1 MAEKIVN
8 ARLQNPYDTAEN
20 WNTNNPV
27 LKAGELGIESDTGL
41 HKVGDGTSTWKQ
53 LDYAGTDKAAV
64 GALIEA
70 AEDNM
75 YVLTPSGEE
84 EDTAVLATVGSP
96 KKGDIA
102 VIKRVIADDKYSYTA
117 YVYDGTKWEAADGNY
132 NATNVYFDQ
141 DLVITANI
149 GVQTVGSTGSKTLDT
164 TGKNVKQVLDMI
176 MAAEKNPSITP
187 PSVSVACSQMG
198 NYEVGTQVTPQF
210 SVSLN
215 PGSYQYGPATGVT
228 ATGYTVTDTD
238 DNDSD
243 QASGSFP
250 QLTVED
256 GENYSISA
264 TVTHTEG
271 AVPKTN
277 LNNDYAAGKIA
288 AGSKSGSKGTI
299 TGHRKSFYGTTTDKG
314 TATTSAIIRGLAGKS
329 SGALKNGSTITVP
342 IPVGALRVLIA
353 YPATLRDVTSIKDV
367 NGMNAEIK
375 TGFALSSV
383 QVEGANGYNAIEYKV
398 YTMDF
403 ANANDTAN
411 TFSVTI

>member
-8 ARLQNPYDTAEN
+8 ARVQNAYDTAEN

-53 LDYAGTDKAAV
+53 LHYAGTDTAAV

-75 YVLTPSGEE
+75 YALTPSGEE

-102 VIKRVIADDKYSYTA
+102 VIKRVIADDKHSYTA

-141 DLVITANI
+141 DLIITANI

-176 MAAEKNPSITP
+176 MASEKNPSITQ
-187 PSVSVACSQMG
+187 PSVSVTCSQMG

-215 PGSYQYGPATGVT
+215 AGNYQYGPATGVT
-228 ATGYTVTDTD
+228 ATTYAVTDTD
-238 DNDSD
+238 DHESD

-250 QLTVED
+250 QITVSD
-256 GENYSISA
+256 DENYSISA

-277 LNNDYAAGKIA
+277 LGNDYAAGKIA
-288 AGSKSGSKGTI
+288 AGSKSATKGTI

-314 TATTSAIIRGLAGKS
+314 AATTSAIIRGLAGKS
-329 SGALKNGSTITVP
+329 SGALRNGSTFTVP

-353 YPATLRDVTSIKDV
+353 YPATLRDITSIKDV

-375 TGFALSSV
+375 SGFALSRV
-383 QVEGANGYNAIEYKV
+383 QVEGANAYSAIEYKV

-403 ANANDTAN
+403 ATANDTAN
-411 TFSVTI
+411 TYSVTI

>member
-20 WNTNNPV
+20 WRTNNPV

-41 HKVGDGTSTWKQ
+41 HKVGDGTSTWTQ

-75 YVLTPSGEE
+75 YALTPSGEE

-102 VIKRVIADDKYSYTA
+102 VIKRVIAADKHSYTA

-132 NATNVYFDQ
+132 NANNVYFDQ
-141 DLVITANI
+141 DLIITANI

-176 MAAEKNPSITP
+176 MASEKNPTITQ
-187 PSVSVACSQMG
+187 PSVSVTCSQMG

-210 SVSLN
+210 SVALN
-215 PGSYQYGPATGVT
+215 AGNYQYGPATGVT
-228 ATGYTVTDTD
+228 ATTYAVTDTD
-238 DNDSD
+238 DHESD

-264 TVTHTEG
+264 TVAHTEG

-277 LNNDYAAGKIA
+277 LGNDYAAGKIA
-288 AGSKSGSKGTI
+288 AGSKSATKGTI

-314 TATTSAIIRGLAGKS
+314 AATTSDIIRGLSGKS
-329 SGALKNGSTITVP
+329 SGALTNGSTFTVP
-342 IPVGALRVLIA
+342 IPVGAMRVLIA
-353 YPATLRDVTSIKDV
+353 YPATLREVTSIKDV

-375 TGFALSSV
+375 TGFALSSL
-383 QVEGANGYNAIEYKV
+383 QVEGANGYNAIAYRV

-411 TFSVTI
+411 TYSVTI

>member
-8 ARLQNPYDTAEN
+8 ARVQNAYDTAEN

-41 HKVGDGTSTWKQ
+41 HKVGDGTSTWTQ

-75 YVLTPSGEE
+75 YALTPSGDE

-102 VIKRVIADDKYSYTA
+102 VIKRVIADDKHSYTA

-141 DLVITANI
+141 DLIITANI

-164 TGKNVKQVLDMI
+164 TGKNVKQVFDMI
-176 MAAEKNPSITP
+176 MAAEKNPAITQ
-187 PSVSVACSQMG
+187 PSVSVTCSQMG

-228 ATGYTVTDTD
+228 ATAYAVTDTD
-238 DNDSD
+238 DNESD

-288 AGSKSGSKGTI
+288 AGSKSATKGTI

-314 TATTSAIIRGLAGKS
+314 AATTSAIIRGLAGKS
-329 SGALKNGSTITVP
+329 SGALKDGSTFTVP

-375 TGFALSSV
+375 TGFALSRV
-383 QVEGANGYNAIEYKV
+383 QVEGANAYSAIEYKV

-403 ANANDTAN
+403 AAANDTAN
-411 TFSVTI
+411 TYSVTI

>member
-20 WNTNNPV
+20 WNINNPV

-53 LDYAGTDKAAV
+53 LHYAGTDTAAV

-75 YVLTPSGEE
+75 YALTPSGDE

-102 VIKRVIADDKYSYTA
+102 VIKRVIADDKHSYTA

-132 NATNVYFDQ
+132 NANNVYFDQ
-141 DLVITANI
+141 DLIITANI

-176 MAAEKNPSITP
+176 MASEKNPAITQ
-187 PSVSVACSQMG
+187 PSVSVTCSQMG

-215 PGSYQYGPATGVT
+215 PGNYQYGPATGVT

-238 DNDSD
+238 DNESD

-250 QLTVED
+250 KITVAD
-256 GENYSISA
+256 DENYSISA
-264 TVTHTEG
+264 TVTHSEG

-288 AGSKSGSKGTI
+288 AGSKSATKGTI

-314 TATTSAIIRGLAGKS
+314 AATTSAIIRGLSGKS
-329 SGALKNGSTITVP
+329 SGALKNGSTFTVP

-375 TGFALSSV
+375 SGFSLSRL
-383 QVEGANGYNAIEYKV
+383 QVEGANAYSAIEYKI

-403 ANANDTAN
+403 ASANDTAN
-411 TFSVTI
+411 TYSVTI

>member
-20 WNTNNPV
+20 WKTNNPV

-41 HKVGDGTSTWKQ
+41 HKVGDGTSTWTQ

-75 YVLTPSGEE
+75 YVLTPSGDE

-102 VIKRVIADDKYSYTA
+102 VIKRVIAADKHSYTA

-132 NATNVYFDQ
+132 NANNVYFDQ
-141 DLVITANI
+141 DLIITANI

-164 TGKNVKQVLDMI
+164 TGKNVKQVFDMI
-176 MAAEKNPSITP
+176 MAAEKNPSITQ
-187 PSVSVACSQMG
+187 PSVSVTCSQMG

-210 SVSLN
+210 SVALN
-215 PGSYQYGPATGVT
+215 AGNYQYGPATGVA
-228 ATGYTVTDTD
+228 ATTYAVTDTD
-238 DNDSD
+238 DHESD

-277 LNNDYAAGKIA
+277 LGNDYAAGKIA
-288 AGSKSGSKGTI
+288 AGSKSATKGTI

-314 TATTSAIIRGLAGKS
+314 AATTSDIIRGLAGKS
-329 SGALKNGSTITVP
+329 SGALRNGSTFTVP

-353 YPATLRDVTSIKDV
+353 YPATLRDITSIKDV

-375 TGFALSSV
+375 SGFALSRV
-383 QVEGANGYNAIEYKV
+383 QVEGANAYSAIEYKV

-403 ANANDTAN
+403 AAANDTAN
-411 TFSVTI
+411 TYSVTI

>member
-8 ARLQNPYDTAEN
+8 ARVQNAYDTAEN

-53 LDYAGTDKAAV
+53 LQYAGTDKAAV

-75 YVLTPSGEE
+75 YALTPSGDE
-84 EDTAVLATVGSP
+84 EDTAVLATVSSP

-132 NATNVYFDQ
+132 NANNVYFDQ

-176 MAAEKNPSITP
+176 MASEKNPAITQ
-187 PSVSVACSQMG
+187 PSVSITCSQMG

-228 ATGYTVTDTD
+228 ATAYAVTDTD
-238 DNDSD
+238 DNSSD

-250 QLTVED
+250 KITVSD
-256 GENYSISA
+256 DENYSISA

-288 AGSKSGSKGTI
+288 AGSKSATKGTI

-314 TATTSAIIRGLAGKS
+314 APTTSAIIRGLAGKS
-329 SGALKNGSTITVP
+329 SGALKNGSTFTVP

-353 YPATLRDVTSIKDV
+353 YPATLREVTSIKDV

-375 TGFALSSV
+375 SSFALSSV
-383 QVEGANGYNAIEYKV
+383 QVEGANAYSAIAYKV
-398 YTMDF
+398 YTLDF
-403 ANANDTAN
+403 ATANDTAN
-411 TFSVTI
+411 TYSVTI

>member
-8 ARLQNPYDTAEN
+8 ARLQNAYDTAAN
-20 WNTNNPV
+20 WKSNNPV

-41 HKVGDGTSTWKQ
+41 HKVGDGTSTWTQ

-75 YVLTPSGEE
+75 YALTPSGDE

-102 VIKRVIADDKYSYTA
+102 VIKRVIAADKHSYTA

-132 NATNVYFDQ
+132 NANNVYFDQ
-141 DLVITANI
+141 DLIITANI

-164 TGKNVKQVLDMI
+164 TGKNVKQVFDMI
-176 MAAEKNPSITP
+176 MAAEKNPAITQ
-187 PSVSVACSQMG
+187 PSVSVTCSQMG

-215 PGSYQYGPATGVT
+215 AGSYQYGPATGVT
-228 ATGYTVTDTD
+228 ATTYAVTDTD
-238 DNDSD
+238 DHESD

-277 LNNDYAAGKIA
+277 LGNDYAAGKIA
-288 AGSKSGSKGTI
+288 AGSKSATKGTI

-314 TATTSAIIRGLAGKS
+314 AATTSDIIRGLSGKS
-329 SGALKNGSTITVP
+329 SGALKDGSTFTVP

-375 TGFALSSV
+375 SGFALSRV
-383 QVEGANGYNAIEYKV
+383 QVEGANNYSAIEYKI

-403 ANANDTAN
+403 ASANDTAN
-411 TFSVTI
+411 TYSVTI

>member
-20 WNTNNPV
+20 WRTNNPV

-41 HKVGDGTSTWKQ
+41 HKVGDGTSTWTQ

-70 AEDNM
+70 AEDNI
-75 YVLTPSGEE
+75 YALTPSGEE

-102 VIKRVIADDKYSYTA
+102 VIKRVIADDKHSYTA

-164 TGKNVKQVLDMI
+164 TGKNVKQVFDMI
-176 MAAEKNPSITP
+176 MAAEKNPTITQ
-187 PSVSVACSQMG
+187 PSVSVTCSQMG

-215 PGSYQYGPATGVT
+215 AGNYQYGPATGIT
-228 ATGYTVTDTD
+228 ATTYAVTDTD
-238 DNDSD
+238 DHESD

-277 LNNDYAAGKIA
+277 LGNDYAAGKIA
-288 AGSKSGSKGTI
+288 AGSKSATKGTI

-314 TATTSAIIRGLAGKS
+314 AATTSAIIRGLAGKS

-375 TGFALSSV
+375 SGFSLSRV
-383 QVEGANGYNAIEYKV
+383 QVEGANAYSAIEYKV

-403 ANANDTAN
+403 AAANDTAN
-411 TFSVTI
+411 TYSVTI

>member
-20 WNTNNPV
+20 WRTNNPV

-41 HKVGDGTSTWKQ
+41 HKVGDGTSTWTQ

-75 YVLTPSGEE
+75 YALTPSGEE

-102 VIKRVIADDKYSYTA
+102 VIKRVIADDKHSYTA

-132 NATNVYFDQ
+132 NANNVYFDQ
-141 DLVITANI
+141 DLIITANI

-176 MAAEKNPSITP
+176 MASEKNPTITQ
-187 PSVSVACSQMG
+187 PSVSVTCSQMG

-215 PGSYQYGPATGVT
+215 AGNYQYGPATGVA
-228 ATGYTVTDTD
+228 ATTYAVTDTD
-238 DNDSD
+238 DHESD

-250 QLTVED
+250 QITVSD
-256 GENYSISA
+256 DENYSISA
-264 TVTHTEG
+264 TVAHTEG

-277 LNNDYAAGKIA
+277 LGNDYAAGKIA

-314 TATTSAIIRGLAGKS
+314 AATTSDIIRGLSGKS
-329 SGALKNGSTITVP
+329 SAALSNGSKFNVS
-342 IPVGALRVLIA
+342 IPVGALRVIIA
-353 YPATLRDVTSIKDV
+353 YPATLREVTSIADV

-375 TGFALSSV
+375 SSFALSSV
-383 QVEGANGYNAIEYKV
+383 QVEGANAYEAIEYKV
-398 YTMDF
+398 YTLDF

-411 TFSVTI
+411 TYAVTI

>member
-20 WNTNNPV
+20 WRTNNPV

-75 YVLTPSGEE
+75 YALTPSGEE

-102 VIKRVIADDKYSYTA
+102 VIKRVIAADKHSYTA

-132 NATNVYFDQ
+132 NANNVYFDQ
-141 DLVITANI
+141 DLIITANI

-164 TGKNVKQVLDMI
+164 TGKNVKQVFDMI
-176 MAAEKNPSITP
+176 MASEKNPTITQ
-187 PSVSVACSQMG
+187 PSVSVTCSQMG

-215 PGSYQYGPATGVT
+215 AGNYQYGPATGVT
-228 ATGYTVTDTD
+228 ATAYAVTDTD

-250 QLTVED
+250 QITVAD
-256 GENYSISA
+256 DENYSISA

-277 LNNDYAAGKIA
+277 LGNDYAAGKIA
-288 AGSKSGSKGTI
+288 AGSKSATKGTI

-314 TATTSAIIRGLAGKS
+314 AATTSAIIRGLAGKS
-329 SGALKNGSTITVP
+329 SGALRNGSTFTVP

-353 YPATLRDVTSIKDV
+353 YPATLRDITSIKDV

-375 TGFALSSV
+375 SGFALSRV
-383 QVEGANGYNAIEYKV
+383 QVEGANAYSAIEYKV

-403 ANANDTAN
+403 AAANDTAN
-411 TFSVTI
+411 TYSVTI

>member
-8 ARLQNPYDTAEN
+8 ARLQNAYDTAEN

-41 HKVGDGTSTWKQ
+41 HKVGDGTSTWTQ

-75 YVLTPSGEE
+75 YALTPSGDE

-102 VIKRVIADDKYSYTA
+102 VIKRVIAGDKHSYTA

-132 NATNVYFDQ
+132 NANNVYFDQ
-141 DLVITANI
+141 DLIITANI

-176 MAAEKNPSITP
+176 MASEKNPSITQ
-187 PSVSVACSQMG
+187 PSVSVTCSQMG

-215 PGSYQYGPATGVT
+215 AGNYQYGPATGVT
-228 ATGYTVTDTD
+228 ATGYSVTDTD
-238 DNDSD
+238 DNSSD

-250 QLTVED
+250 QITVSD
-256 GENYSISA
+256 DENYSISA

-277 LNNDYAAGKIA
+277 LGNDYAAGKIA
-288 AGSKSGSKGTI
+288 AGSKSGTKGTI

-314 TATTSAIIRGLAGKS
+314 AATTSAIIRGLAGKS
-329 SGALKNGSTITVP
+329 SGALRNGSTFTVP

-375 TGFALSSV
+375 SGFSLSRL
-383 QVEGANGYNAIEYKV
+383 QVEGANNYSAIEYKV

-403 ANANDTAN
+403 AAANDTAN
-411 TFSVTI
+411 TYSVTI

>member
-8 ARLQNPYDTAEN
+8 ARLQNAYDTAAN
-20 WNTNNPV
+20 WKSNNPV

-41 HKVGDGTSTWKQ
+41 HKVGDGTSTWTQ
-53 LDYAGTDKAAV
+53 LDYAGTDTAAV

-75 YVLTPSGEE
+75 YALTPSGDE

-102 VIKRVIADDKYSYTA
+102 VIKRVIAADKHSYTA

-176 MAAEKNPSITP
+176 MASEKNPSITQ
-187 PSVSVACSQMG
+187 PSVSVTCSQMG

-215 PGSYQYGPATGVT
+215 AGNYQYGPATGVA
-228 ATGYTVTDTD
+228 ATTYAVTDTD
-238 DNDSD
+238 DHESD

-277 LNNDYAAGKIA
+277 LGNDYAAGKIA
-288 AGSKSGSKGTI
+288 AGSKSATKGTI

-314 TATTSAIIRGLAGKS
+314 AATTSDIIRGLSGKS
-329 SGALKNGSTITVP
+329 SGALKNGSTFTVS
-342 IPVGALRVLIA
+342 IPVGAMRVLIA
-353 YPATLRDVTSIKDV
+353 YPATLRDITSIKDV

-375 TGFALSSV
+375 SGFALSSL

-403 ANANDTAN
+403 AAANDTAN
-411 TFSVTI
+411 TYSVTI

>member
-75 YVLTPSGEE
+75 YALTPSGEE

-102 VIKRVIADDKYSYTA
+102 VIKRVIAADKHSYTA

-132 NATNVYFDQ
+132 NANNVYFDQ
-141 DLVITANI
+141 DLIINANI

-164 TGKNVKQVLDMI
+164 TGKNVKQVFDMI
-176 MAAEKNPSITP
+176 MAAEKNPTITQ
-187 PSVSVACSQMG
+187 PSVSVTCSQMG

-210 SVSLN
+210 SVALN
-215 PGSYQYGPATGVT
+215 AGNYQYGPATGVT
-228 ATGYTVTDTD
+228 ATTYAVTDTD
-238 DNDSD
+238 DHESD

-277 LNNDYAAGKIA
+277 LGNDYAAGKIA
-288 AGSKSGSKGTI
+288 AGSKSATKGTI

-314 TATTSAIIRGLAGKS
+314 AATTSAIIRGLAGKS
-329 SGALKNGSTITVP
+329 SGALKDGSTFTVP

-353 YPATLRDVTSIKDV
+353 YPATLRDITSIKDV

-375 TGFALSSV
+375 SGFALSRV
-383 QVEGANGYNAIEYKV
+383 QVEGANAYSAIEYKV

-403 ANANDTAN
+403 AAANDTAN
-411 TFSVTI
+411 TYSVTI

>member
-8 ARLQNPYDTAEN
+8 ARVQNAYDTAEN

-53 LDYAGTDKAAV
+53 LHYAGTDTAAV

-75 YVLTPSGEE
+75 YALTPSGDE

-102 VIKRVIADDKYSYTA
+102 VIKRVIAADKHSYTA

-132 NATNVYFDQ
+132 NANNVYFDQ
-141 DLVITANI
+141 DLIITANI

-164 TGKNVKQVLDMI
+164 TGKNVKQVFDMI
-176 MAAEKNPSITP
+176 MAAEKNPAITQ
-187 PSVSVACSQMG
+187 PSVSITCSQMG

-210 SVSLN
+210 SVALN
-215 PGSYQYGPATGVT
+215 AGNYQYGPATGVA
-228 ATGYTVTDTD
+228 ATTYAVTDTD
-238 DNDSD
+238 DHESD

-264 TVTHTEG
+264 TVTHTER

-277 LNNDYAAGKIA
+277 LGNDYAAGKIA
-288 AGSKSGSKGTI
+288 AGSKSATKGTI

-314 TATTSAIIRGLAGKS
+314 AATTSDIIRGLAGKS

-342 IPVGALRVLIA
+342 IPVDALRVLIA
-353 YPATLRDVTSIKDV
+353 YPATLRDITSIKDV

-375 TGFALSSV
+375 SGFALSRV
-383 QVEGANGYNAIEYKV
+383 QVEGANAYSAIEYKV

-403 ANANDTAN
+403 AAANDTAN
-411 TFSVTI
+411 TYSVTI

>member
-8 ARLQNPYDTAEN
+8 ARVQNAYDSAEN
-20 WNTNNPV
+20 WRTNNPV

-41 HKVGDGTSTWKQ
+41 HKVGDGTSTWTQ
-53 LDYAGTDKAAV
+53 LDYAGTDTAAV

-75 YVLTPSGEE
+75 YALTPSGDE

-228 ATGYTVTDTD
+228 ATAYAVTDTD
-238 DNDSD
+238 DNSSD

-288 AGSKSGSKGTI
+288 AGSKSGTKGTI

-314 TATTSAIIRGLAGKS
+314 AATTSAIIRGLAGKS
-329 SGALKNGSTITVP
+329 SGALKNGSTFTVP

-353 YPATLRDVTSIKDV
+353 YPATLRDITSIKDV

-375 TGFALSSV
+375 SGFSLSRV
-383 QVEGANGYNAIEYKV
+383 QVEGANAYSAIEYKV

-403 ANANDTAN
+403 AAANDTAN
-411 TFSVTI
+411 TYSVTI

>member
-20 WNTNNPV
+20 WKTNNPV

-41 HKVGDGTSTWKQ
+41 HKVGDGTSTWTQ

-75 YVLTPSGEE
+75 YALTPSGDE
-84 EDTAVLATVGSP
+84 EDTAVLTTVGSP

-102 VIKRVIADDKYSYTA
+102 VIKRVIAADKHSYTA

-132 NATNVYFDQ
+132 NANNVYFDQ
-141 DLVITANI
+141 DLIITANI

-176 MAAEKNPSITP
+176 MASEKNPSITQ
-187 PSVSVACSQMG
+187 PSVSVTCSQMG

-215 PGSYQYGPATGVT
+215 AGNYQYGPATGVT
-228 ATGYTVTDTD
+228 ATTYAVTDTD
-238 DNDSD
+238 DHESD

-264 TVTHTEG
+264 TVAHTEG

-277 LNNDYAAGKIA
+277 LGNDYAAGKIA
-288 AGSKSGSKGTI
+288 AGSKSATKGTI

-314 TATTSAIIRGLAGKS
+314 AATTSAIIRGLAGKS
-329 SGALKNGSTITVP
+329 SGALKNGSTFTVP

-375 TGFALSSV
+375 TGFALSRV
-383 QVEGANGYNAIEYKV
+383 QVEGANAYSAIEYKV

-403 ANANDTAN
+403 AAANDTAN
-411 TFSVTI
+411 TYSVTI

>member
-20 WNTNNPV
+20 WRTNNPV

-41 HKVGDGTSTWKQ
+41 HKVGDGTSTWTQ

-75 YVLTPSGEE
+75 YALTPSGDE

-102 VIKRVIADDKYSYTA
+102 VIKRVIADDKHSYTA

-132 NATNVYFDQ
+132 NANNVYFDQ
-141 DLVITANI
+141 DLIITANI

-164 TGKNVKQVLDMI
+164 TGKNVKQVFDMI
-176 MAAEKNPSITP
+176 MASEKNPTITQ
-187 PSVSVACSQMG
+187 PSVSITCSQMG

-210 SVSLN
+210 SVALN
-215 PGSYQYGPATGVT
+215 AGNYQYGPATGVA
-228 ATGYTVTDTD
+228 ATTYAVTDTD
-238 DNDSD
+238 DHESD

-277 LNNDYAAGKIA
+277 LGNDYAAGKIA
-288 AGSKSGSKGTI
+288 AGSKSATKGTI

-314 TATTSAIIRGLAGKS
+314 AATTSDIIRGLSGKS
-329 SGALKNGSTITVP
+329 SGALKNGSTFTVP
-342 IPVGALRVLIA
+342 IPVGAMRVLIA

-375 TGFALSSV
+375 TGFALSRV
-383 QVEGANGYNAIEYKV
+383 QVEGANAYSAIEYKV

-403 ANANDTAN
+403 AAANDTAN
-411 TFSVTI
+411 TYSVTI

>member
-8 ARLQNPYDTAEN
+8 ARVQNAYDTAEN

-53 LDYAGTDKAAV
+53 LHYAGTDTAAV

-75 YVLTPSGEE
+75 YALTPSGDE

-102 VIKRVIADDKYSYTA
+102 VIKRVIAADKHSYTA

-132 NATNVYFDQ
+132 NANNVYFDQ
-141 DLVITANI
+141 DLIITANI

-164 TGKNVKQVLDMI
+164 TGKNVKQVFDMI
-176 MAAEKNPSITP
+176 MAAEKNPAITQ
-187 PSVSVACSQMG
+187 PSVSITCSQMG

-210 SVSLN
+210 SVALN
-215 PGSYQYGPATGVT
+215 AGNYQYGPATGVA
-228 ATGYTVTDTD
+228 ATTYAVTDTD
-238 DNDSD
+238 DHESD

-277 LNNDYAAGKIA
+277 LGNDYAAGKIA
-288 AGSKSGSKGTI
+288 AGSKSATKGTI

-314 TATTSAIIRGLAGKS
+314 AATTSDIIRGLAGKS

-353 YPATLRDVTSIKDV
+353 YPATLRDITSIKDV

-375 TGFALSSV
+375 SGFALSRV
-383 QVEGANGYNAIEYKV
+383 QVEGANAYSAIEYKV

-403 ANANDTAN
+403 AAANDTAN
-411 TFSVTI
+411 TYSVTI

>member
-8 ARLQNPYDTAEN
+8 ARLQNAYDSAEN
-20 WNTNNPV
+20 WSTNNPV

-41 HKVGDGTSTWKQ
+41 HKVGNGTSAWND
-53 LDYAGTDKAAV
+53 LDYAGTDTAAV
-64 GALIEA
+64 NALIEA

-75 YVLTPSGEE
+75 YALTPSGDED
-84 EDTAVLATVGSP
+84 DTAVLATVGSP

-102 VIKRVIADDKYSYTA
+102 VIKRLIAADKNSYTA
-117 YVYDGTKWEAADGNY
+117 YIYDGTKWEAADGNY
-132 NATNVYFDQ
+132 NANNVYFDQ

-149 GVQTVGSTGSKTLDT
+149 GVQTVGSTGSKTLAT
-164 TGKNVKQVLDMI
+164 SGKNVKQVLDLI
-176 MAAEKNPSITP
+176 MASEKNPSITQ
-187 PSVSVACSQMG
+187 PSVSVTCSQMG

-210 SVSLN
+210 SVALN
-215 PGSYQYGPATGVT
+215 PGKYQYGPATGVT
-228 ATGYTVTDTD
+228 ATGYTVTDSD
-238 DNDSD
+238 DNTSD

-288 AGSKSGSKGTI
+288 AGSKSGTKGTI

-314 TATTSAIIRGLAGKS
+314 AATTSDIIRGLSGKS
-329 SGALKNGSTITVP
+329 SGALKNGSTFTVS

-375 TGFALSSV
+375 SGFSLSRV
-383 QVEGANGYNAIEYKV
+383 QVEGANAYSAIEYKV
-398 YTMDF
+398 YTLDF
-403 ANANDTAN
+403 ATANDTAN
-411 TFSVTI
+411 TYSVTI

>member
-20 WNTNNPV
+20 WKTNNPV

-75 YVLTPSGEE
+75 YALTPSGEE

-102 VIKRVIADDKYSYTA
+102 VIKRVIAADKHSYTA

-132 NATNVYFDQ
+132 NANNVYFDQ

-164 TGKNVKQVLDMI
+164 TGKNVKQVFDMI
-176 MAAEKNPSITP
+176 MAAEKNPAITQ
-187 PSVSVACSQMG
+187 PSVSITCSQMG

-215 PGSYQYGPATGVT
+215 PGSYQYGPATGVA
-228 ATGYTVTDTD
+228 ATTYAVTDTD
-238 DNDSD
+238 DHESD

-264 TVTHTEG
+264 AVTHTEG

-277 LNNDYAAGKIA
+277 LGNDYAAGKIA
-288 AGSKSGSKGTI
+288 AGSKSATKGTI

-314 TATTSAIIRGLAGKS
+314 AATTSAIIRGLAGKS

-375 TGFALSSV
+375 TGFSLSRV
-383 QVEGANGYNAIEYKV
+383 QVEGANAYSAIEYKV

-403 ANANDTAN
+403 AAANDTAN
-411 TFSVTI
+411 TYSVTI

>member
-8 ARLQNPYDTAEN
+8 ARLQNAYDSAEN
-20 WNTNNPV
+20 WSTNNPV

-41 HKVGDGTSTWKQ
+41 HKVGNGTSAWND
-53 LDYAGTDKAAV
+53 LDYAGTDTAAV
-64 GALIEA
+64 NALIEA

-75 YVLTPSGEE
+75 YALTPSGDED
-84 EDTAVLATVGSP
+84 DTAVLATVGSP

-102 VIKRVIADDKYSYTA
+102 VIKRLIAADKNSYTA
-117 YVYDGTKWEAADGNY
+117 YIYDGTKWEAADGNY
-132 NATNVYFDQ
+132 NANNVYFDQ

-149 GVQTVGSTGSKTLDT
+149 GVQTVGSTGSKTLAT
-164 TGKNVKQVLDMI
+164 AGKNVKQVFDLI
-176 MAAEKNPSITP
+176 MASEKNPSITQ
-187 PSVSVACSQMG
+187 PSVSVTCSQMG

-210 SVSLN
+210 SVALN
-215 PGSYQYGPATGVT
+215 PGKYQYGPATGVT
-228 ATGYTVTDTD
+228 ATGYTVTDSD
-238 DNDSD
+238 DNTSD

-288 AGSKSGSKGTI
+288 AGSKSGTKGTI

-314 TATTSAIIRGLAGKS
+314 AATTSDIIRGLSGKS
-329 SGALKNGSTITVP
+329 SGALKNGSTFTVS

-375 TGFALSSV
+375 SGFSLSRV
-383 QVEGANGYNAIEYKV
+383 QVEGANAYSAIEYKV
-398 YTMDF
+398 YTLDF
-403 ANANDTAN
+403 ATANDTAN
-411 TFSVTI
+411 TYSVTI

>member
-8 ARLQNPYDTAEN
+8 ARLQNAYDSAEN
-20 WNTNNPV
+20 WSTNNPV

-41 HKVGDGTSTWKQ
+41 HKVGNGTSAWND
-53 LDYAGTDKAAV
+53 LDYAGTDTSAV
-64 GALIEA
+64 NALIEA

-75 YVLTPSGEE
+75 YALTPSGDED
-84 EDTAVLATVGSP
+84 DTAVLATVGSP

-102 VIKRVIADDKYSYTA
+102 VIKRLIAADKNSYTA
-117 YVYDGTKWEAADGNY
+117 YIYDGTKWEAADGNY
-132 NATNVYFDQ
+132 NANNVYFDK

-149 GVQTVGSTGSKTLDT
+149 GVQTVGSTGSKTLAT
-164 TGKNVKQVLDMI
+164 TGKNVKQVFDLI
-176 MAAEKNPSITP
+176 MAAEKNPSITQ
-187 PSVSVACSQMG
+187 PSVSVTCSQMG

-215 PGSYQYGPATGVT
+215 PGNYQYGPATGVT
-228 ATGYTVTDTD
+228 ATGYTVTDSD
-238 DNDSD
+238 DNTSD

-250 QLTVED
+250 QITVED

-299 TGHRKSFYGTTTDKG
+299 TGHRKTFYGTTTDKSA
-314 TATTSAIIRGLAGKS
+314 ATTSAIIRGLSGKS
-329 SGALKNGSTITVP
+329 ETALKNGSTFTVS

-375 TGFALSSV
+375 PSFALSTV
-383 QVEGANGYNAIEYKV
+383 QVEGANGYTATNYKV
-398 YTMDF
+398 YTLDF

-411 TFSVTI
+411 TYSVTI

>member
-20 WNTNNPV
+20 WKTNNPV

-41 HKVGDGTSTWKQ
+41 HKVGDGTSTWTQ

-75 YVLTPSGEE
+75 YALTPSGEE

-102 VIKRVIADDKYSYTA
+102 VIKRVIAGDKHSYTA

-132 NATNVYFDQ
+132 NANNVYFDQ
-141 DLVITANI
+141 DLIITANI

-164 TGKNVKQVLDMI
+164 TGKNVKQVFDMI
-176 MAAEKNPSITP
+176 MASEKNPTITQ
-187 PSVSVACSQMG
+187 PSVSITCSQMG

-210 SVSLN
+210 SVALN
-215 PGSYQYGPATGVT
+215 AGNYQYGPATGVA
-228 ATGYTVTDTD
+228 ATTYAVTDTD
-238 DNDSD
+238 DHESD

-277 LNNDYAAGKIA
+277 LGNDYAAGKIA
-288 AGSKSGSKGTI
+288 AGSKSATKGTI

-314 TATTSAIIRGLAGKS
+314 AATTSDIIRGLAGKS

-353 YPATLRDVTSIKDV
+353 YPATLRDITSIKDV

-375 TGFALSSV
+375 SGFALSRV
-383 QVEGANGYNAIEYKV
+383 QVEGANAYSAIEYKV

-403 ANANDTAN
+403 AAANDTAN
-411 TFSVTI
+411 TYSVTI

>member
-20 WNTNNPV
+20 WRTNNPV

-41 HKVGDGTSTWKQ
+41 HKVGDGTSTWTQ
-53 LDYAGTDKAAV
+53 LDYAGTDTAAV

-75 YVLTPSGEE
+75 YALTPSGEE

-102 VIKRVIADDKYSYTA
+102 VIKRVIAADKHSYTA

-132 NATNVYFDQ
+132 NANNVYFDQ
-141 DLVITANI
+141 DLIITANI

-164 TGKNVKQVLDMI
+164 TGKNVKQVFDMI
-176 MAAEKNPSITP
+176 MASEKNPTITQ
-187 PSVSVACSQMG
+187 PSVSITCSQMG

-210 SVSLN
+210 SVALN
-215 PGSYQYGPATGVT
+215 AGNYQYGPATGVA
-228 ATGYTVTDTD
+228 ATTYAVTDTD
-238 DNDSD
+238 DHESD

-277 LNNDYAAGKIA
+277 LGNDYAAGKIA
-288 AGSKSGSKGTI
+288 AGSKSGTKGTI

-314 TATTSAIIRGLAGKS
+314 AATTSAIIRGLAGKS
-329 SGALKNGSTITVP
+329 SGALRNGSTFTVP

-353 YPATLRDVTSIKDV
+353 YPATLRDITSIKDV

-375 TGFALSSV
+375 SGFALSRV
-383 QVEGANGYNAIEYKV
+383 QVEGANAYSAIEYKV

-403 ANANDTAN
+403 AAANDTAN
-411 TFSVTI
+411 TYSVTI

>member
-8 ARLQNPYDTAEN
+8 ARLQNAYDTAEN

-53 LDYAGTDKAAV
+53 LHYAGTDTAAV

-75 YVLTPSGEE
+75 YALTPSGDE

-102 VIKRVIADDKYSYTA
+102 VIKRVIADDKHSYTA

-132 NATNVYFDQ
+132 NANNVYFDQ
-141 DLVITANI
+141 DLIITANI

-176 MAAEKNPSITP
+176 MASEKNPTITQ
-187 PSVSVACSQMG
+187 PSVSVTCSQMG

-215 PGSYQYGPATGVT
+215 AGNYQYGPATGVT
-228 ATGYTVTDTD
+228 ATAYAVTDTD
-238 DNDSD
+238 DNSAD

-250 QLTVED
+250 QITVSD
-256 GENYSISA
+256 DENYSISA

-277 LNNDYAAGKIA
+277 LGNDYAAGKIA
-288 AGSKSGSKGTI
+288 AGSKSATKGTI

-314 TATTSAIIRGLAGKS
+314 AATTSAIIRGLAGKS

-375 TGFALSSV
+375 SGFALSRV
-383 QVEGANGYNAIEYKV
+383 QVEGANAYSAIEYKV

-403 ANANDTAN
+403 ATANDTAN
-411 TFSVTI
+411 TYSVTI

>member
-8 ARLQNPYDTAEN
+8 ARLQNAYDTAAN
-20 WNTNNPV
+20 WKSNNPV

-41 HKVGDGTSTWKQ
+41 HKVGDGTSTWTQ
-53 LDYAGTDKAAV
+53 LDYAGTDTAAV

-75 YVLTPSGEE
+75 YALTPSGDE

-102 VIKRVIADDKYSYTA
+102 VIKRVIAADKYSYTA

-132 NATNVYFDQ
+132 NANNVYFDQ

-176 MAAEKNPSITP
+176 MASEKNPSITQ
-187 PSVSVACSQMG
+187 PSVSVTCSQMG

-215 PGSYQYGPATGVT
+215 PGNYQYGPATGVT
-228 ATGYTVTDTD
+228 ATGYAVTDTD
-238 DNDSD
+238 DNESD

-264 TVTHTEG
+264 IVTHTEG

-288 AGSKSGSKGTI
+288 AGSKSGTKGTI

-314 TATTSAIIRGLAGKS
+314 AATTSAIVRGLAGKS
-329 SGALKNGSTITVP
+329 SGALKNGSTFTVP

-353 YPATLRDVTSIKDV
+353 YPATLRDITSIKDV

-375 TGFALSSV
+375 SGFSLSRV
-383 QVEGANGYNAIEYKV
+383 QVEGANAYSAIEYKV

-403 ANANDTAN
+403 AAANDTAN
-411 TFSVTI
+411 TYSVTI

>member
-20 WNTNNPV
+20 WRTNNPV

-41 HKVGDGTSTWKQ
+41 HKVGDGTSTWTQ

-75 YVLTPSGEE
+75 YALTPSGDE

-102 VIKRVIADDKYSYTA
+102 VIKRVIADDKHSYTA

-141 DLVITANI
+141 DLIITANI

-176 MAAEKNPSITP
+176 MAAEKNPSITQ
-187 PSVSVACSQMG
+187 PSVTVACSQMG
-198 NYEVGTQVTPQF
+198 NYEVGTTVTPQY
-210 SVSLN
+210 SVTLN
-215 PGSYQYGPATGVT
+215 AGNYQYGPATGVT
-228 ATGYTVTDTD
+228 ATSYAVTDTKSGSK
-238 DNDSD
+238 NT
-243 QASGSFP
+243 ASGSFDAF
-250 QLTVED
+250 VVAD

-264 TVTHTEG
+264 TVEHG
-271 AVPKTN
+271 AGAIPKTN
-277 LNNDYAAGKIA
+277 LGNDYAAGQIK
-288 AGSKSGSKGTI
+288 AGSKSGTKGTI

-314 TATTSAIIRGLAGKS
+314 AATTSAIIRGLSGKS
-329 SGALKNGSTITVP
+329 SAALSNGSKFNVS
-342 IPVGALRVLIA
+342 IPVGALRVIIA
-353 YPATLRDVTSIKDV
+353 YPATLREVTSIADV

-375 TGFALSSV
+375 SSFALSSV
-383 QVEGANGYNAIEYKV
+383 QVEGANAYEAIEYKV
-398 YTMDF
+398 YTLDF

-411 TFSVTI
+411 TYAVTI

>member
-8 ARLQNPYDTAEN
+8 ARLQNAYDTAAN

-53 LDYAGTDKAAV
+53 LHYAGTDTAAV

-75 YVLTPSGEE
+75 YALTPSGDE
-84 EDTAVLATVGSP
+84 EDTAVLATVSSP

-102 VIKRVIADDKYSYTA
+102 VIKRVIAEDKHSYTA

-132 NATNVYFDQ
+132 NANNVYFDQ

-176 MAAEKNPSITP
+176 MASEKNPSITQ
-187 PSVSVACSQMG
+187 PSVSVTCSQMG

-215 PGSYQYGPATGVT
+215 AGNYQYGPATGVT
-228 ATGYTVTDTD
+228 ATAYAVTDTD

-250 QLTVED
+250 QITVSD
-256 GENYSISA
+256 DENYSISA

-277 LNNDYAAGKIA
+277 LGNDYAAGKIA
-288 AGSKSGSKGTI
+288 AGSKSATKGTI

-314 TATTSAIIRGLAGKS
+314 AATTSAIIRGLAGKS

-375 TGFALSSV
+375 SGFALSRV
-383 QVEGANGYNAIEYKV
+383 QVEGANAYSAIEYKV

-403 ANANDTAN
+403 ATANDTAN
-411 TFSVTI
+411 TYSVTI

>member
-8 ARLQNPYDTAEN
+8 ARVQNAYDTAEN

-53 LDYAGTDKAAV
+53 LHYAGTDTAAV

-75 YVLTPSGEE
+75 YALTPSGDE

-102 VIKRVIADDKYSYTA
+102 VIKRVIAADKHSYTA

-141 DLVITANI
+141 DLIITANI

-164 TGKNVKQVLDMI
+164 TGKNVKQVFDMI
-176 MAAEKNPSITP
+176 MAAEKNPSITQ
-187 PSVSVACSQMG
+187 PSVSVTCSQMG

-215 PGSYQYGPATGVT
+215 AGNYQYGPATGVT
-228 ATGYTVTDTD
+228 ATAYAVTDTD
-238 DNDSD
+238 DHESD

-250 QLTVED
+250 QITVSD
-256 GENYSISA
+256 DENYSISA

-277 LNNDYAAGKIA
+277 LGNDYAAGKIA
-288 AGSKSGSKGTI
+288 AGSKSATKGTI

-314 TATTSAIIRGLAGKS
+314 AATTSAIIRGLAGKS
-329 SGALKNGSTITVP
+329 SGALKNGSTFTVP

-353 YPATLRDVTSIKDV
+353 YPATLRDITSIKDV

-375 TGFALSSV
+375 SGFALSRV
-383 QVEGANGYNAIEYKV
+383 QVEGANAYSAIEYKV

-403 ANANDTAN
+403 AAANDTAN
-411 TFSVTI
+411 TYSVTI

>member
-20 WNTNNPV
+20 WRTNNPV

-41 HKVGDGTSTWKQ
+41 HKVGDGTSTWTQ
-53 LDYAGTDKAAV
+53 LDYAGTDTAAV

-75 YVLTPSGEE
+75 YALTPSGEE

-102 VIKRVIADDKYSYTA
+102 VIKRVIAADKHSYTA

-132 NATNVYFDQ
+132 NANNVYFDQ
-141 DLVITANI
+141 DLIITANI

-164 TGKNVKQVLDMI
+164 TGKNVKQVFDMI
-176 MAAEKNPSITP
+176 MASEKNPTITQ
-187 PSVSVACSQMG
+187 PSVSITCSQMG

-210 SVSLN
+210 SVALN
-215 PGSYQYGPATGVT
+215 AGNYQYGPATGVA
-228 ATGYTVTDTD
+228 ATTYAVTDTD
-238 DNDSD
+238 DHESD

-277 LNNDYAAGKIA
+277 LGNDYAAGKIA
-288 AGSKSGSKGTI
+288 AGSKSGTKGTI

-314 TATTSAIIRGLAGKS
+314 AATTSAIIRGLAGKS
-329 SGALKNGSTITVP
+329 SGALRNGSTFTVP

-353 YPATLRDVTSIKDV
+353 YPATLRDITSIKDV
-367 NGMNAEIK
+367 TGMNAEIK
-375 TGFALSSV
+375 SGFALSRV
-383 QVEGANGYNAIEYKV
+383 QVEGANAYSAIEYKV

-403 ANANDTAN
+403 AAANDTAN
-411 TFSVTI
+411 TYSVTI

>member
-1 MAEKIVN
+1 MGEKIVN
-8 ARLQNPYDTAEN
+8 ARLQNAYDSAEN
-20 WNTNNPV
+20 WSTNNPV

-41 HKVGDGTSTWKQ
+41 HKVGNGTSAWND
-53 LDYAGTDKAAV
+53 LDYAGTDTAAV
-64 GALIEA
+64 NALIEA

-75 YVLTPSGEE
+75 YALTPSGDED
-84 EDTAVLATVGSP
+84 DTAVLATVGSP

-102 VIKRVIADDKYSYTA
+102 VIKRLIAADKNSYTA
-117 YVYDGTKWEAADGNY
+117 YIYDGTKWEAADGNY
-132 NATNVYFDQ
+132 NANNVYFDK

-149 GVQTVGSTGSKTLDT
+149 GVQTVGSTGSKTLAT
-164 TGKNVKQVLDMI
+164 AGKNVKQVFDLI
-176 MAAEKNPSITP
+176 MASEKNPSITQ
-187 PSVSVACSQMG
+187 PSVSVTCSQMG

-210 SVSLN
+210 SVALN
-215 PGSYQYGPATGVT
+215 PGNYQYGPATGVT
-228 ATGYTVTDTD
+228 ATGYTVTDSD
-238 DNDSD
+238 DHTSD

-250 QLTVED
+250 QITVED
-256 GENYSISA
+256 GENYSIEA

-299 TGHRKSFYGTTTDKG
+299 TGHRKTFYGTTTDKG
-314 TATTSAIIRGLAGKS
+314 AATTSDIIRGLSGKS
-329 SGALKNGSTITVP
+329 ETALKNGSTFTVP

-353 YPATLRDVTSIKDV
+353 YPATLRDITSIKDV

-375 TGFALSSV
+375 SGFALSTV
-383 QVEGANGYNAIEYKV
+383 QVEGANGYTATNYKV

-403 ANANDTAN
+403 ASANDTAN
-411 TFSVTI
+411 TYSVTI

>member
-8 ARLQNPYDTAEN
+8 ARVQNAYDSAEN
-20 WNTNNPV
+20 WRTNNPV

-41 HKVGDGTSTWKQ
+41 HKVGDGTSTWTQ
-53 LDYAGTDKAAV
+53 LDYAGTDTAAV

-75 YVLTPSGEE
+75 YALTPSGDE

-102 VIKRVIADDKYSYTA
+102 VIKRVIAADKYSYTA

-132 NATNVYFDQ
+132 NANNVYFDQ

-176 MAAEKNPSITP
+176 MASEKNPSITQ
-187 PSVSVACSQMG
+187 PSVSVTCSQMG

-215 PGSYQYGPATGVT
+215 PGNYQYGPATGVT

-238 DNDSD
+238 DNESD

-314 TATTSAIIRGLAGKS
+314 AATTSAIVRGLAGKS
-329 SGALKNGSTITVP
+329 SGALKNGSTFTVP

-353 YPATLRDVTSIKDV
+353 YPATLRDITSIKDV

-375 TGFALSSV
+375 SGFSLSRV
-383 QVEGANGYNAIEYKV
+383 QVEGANAYSAIEYKV

-403 ANANDTAN
+403 AAANDTAN
-411 TFSVTI
+411 TYSVTI

>member
-20 WNTNNPV
+20 WKTNNPV

-41 HKVGDGTSTWKQ
+41 HKVGDGTSTWTQ

-75 YVLTPSGEE
+75 YALTPSGEE

-102 VIKRVIADDKYSYTA
+102 VIKRVIAADKHSYTA

-132 NATNVYFDQ
+132 NANNVYFDQ
-141 DLVITANI
+141 DLIITANI

-164 TGKNVKQVLDMI
+164 TGKNVKQVFDMI
-176 MAAEKNPSITP
+176 MAAEKNPTITQ
-187 PSVSVACSQMG
+187 PSVSVTCSQMG

-215 PGSYQYGPATGVT
+215 AGNYQYGPATGVT
-228 ATGYTVTDTD
+228 ATAYAVTDTD

-250 QLTVED
+250 QITVAD
-256 GENYSISA
+256 DENYSISA

-277 LNNDYAAGKIA
+277 LGNDYAAGKIA
-288 AGSKSGSKGTI
+288 AGSKSATKGTI

-314 TATTSAIIRGLAGKS
+314 AATTSAIIRGLAGKS
-329 SGALKNGSTITVP
+329 SGALKDGSTFTVP

-353 YPATLRDVTSIKDV
+353 YPATLRDITSIKDV

-375 TGFALSSV
+375 TGFTLSRV
-383 QVEGANGYNAIEYKV
+383 QVEGANAYSAIEYKV

-403 ANANDTAN
+403 AAANDTAN
-411 TFSVTI
+411 TYSVTI

>member
-20 WNTNNPV
+20 WRTNNPV

-41 HKVGDGTSTWKQ
+41 HKVGDGTSTWTQ

-75 YVLTPSGEE
+75 YALTPSGDE

-102 VIKRVIADDKYSYTA
+102 VIKRVIADDKHSYTA

-141 DLVITANI
+141 DLIITANI

-164 TGKNVKQVLDMI
+164 TGKNVKQVFDMI
-176 MAAEKNPSITP
+176 MAAEKNPAITQ
-187 PSVSVACSQMG
+187 PSVSVTCSQMG

-228 ATGYTVTDTD
+228 ATAYAVTDTD
-238 DNDSD
+238 DNESD

-288 AGSKSGSKGTI
+288 AGSKSATKGTI

-314 TATTSAIIRGLAGKS
+314 AATTSAIIRGLAGKS
-329 SGALKNGSTITVP
+329 SGALKDGSTFTVP

-375 TGFALSSV
+375 TGFALSRV
-383 QVEGANGYNAIEYKV
+383 QVEGANAYSAIEYKV

-403 ANANDTAN
+403 AAANDTAN
-411 TFSVTI
+411 TYSVTI

>member
-8 ARLQNPYDTAEN
+8 ARLQNAYDTAEN

-53 LDYAGTDKAAV
+53 LHYAGTDTAAV

-75 YVLTPSGEE
+75 YALTPSGDE

-102 VIKRVIADDKYSYTA
+102 VIKRLIAEDKYSYTA

-132 NATNVYFDQ
+132 NANNVYFDK

-149 GVQTVGSTGSKTLDT
+149 GVQTVGSTGSKTLAT
-164 TGKNVKQVLDMI
+164 AGKNVKQVFDLI
-176 MAAEKNPSITP
+176 MASEKNPSITQ
-187 PSVSVACSQMG
+187 PSVSVTCSQMG
-198 NYEVGTQVTPQF
+198 NYEVGSQVTPQF
-210 SVSLN
+210 SVALN
-215 PGSYQYGPATGVT
+215 AGNYQYGPATGVT
-228 ATGYTVTDTD
+228 ATGYTVTDSD
-238 DNDSD
+238 DNTSD

-250 QLTVED
+250 KITVADDEY
-256 GENYSISA
+256 YSISA

-277 LNNDYAAGKIA
+277 LGNDYAAGKIA
-288 AGSKSGSKGTI
+288 AGSKSATKGTI

-314 TATTSAIIRGLAGKS
+314 AATTSAIIRGLSGKS
-329 SGALKNGSTITVP
+329 SGALKNGSTFTVP

-375 TGFALSSV
+375 SGFALSRV
-383 QVEGANGYNAIEYKV
+383 QVEGANSYSAIEYKI

-403 ANANDTAN
+403 ATANDTAN
-411 TFSVTI
+411 TYSVTI

>member
-1 MAEKIVN
+1 MAEKIVK
-8 ARLQNPYDTAEN
+8 ARLQNAYDTAAN
-20 WNTNNPV
+20 WKSNNPV

-41 HKVGDGTSTWKQ
+41 HKVGDGTSTWTQ
-53 LDYAGTDKAAV
+53 LDYAGTDTAAV

-75 YVLTPSGEE
+75 YALTPSGDE

-228 ATGYTVTDTD
+228 ATAYAVTDTD
-238 DNDSD
+238 DNSSD

-288 AGSKSGSKGTI
+288 AGSKSGTKGTI

-314 TATTSAIIRGLAGKS
+314 AATTSAIIRGLAGKS
-329 SGALKNGSTITVP
+329 SGALKNGSTFTVP

-353 YPATLRDVTSIKDV
+353 YPATLRDITSIKDV

-375 TGFALSSV
+375 SGFSLSRV
-383 QVEGANGYNAIEYKV
+383 QVEGANAYSAIEYKV

-403 ANANDTAN
+403 AAANDTAN
-411 TFSVTI
+411 TYSVTI

>member
-20 WNTNNPV
+20 WRTNNPV

-41 HKVGDGTSTWKQ
+41 HKVGDGTSTWTQ

-75 YVLTPSGEE
+75 YALTPSGEE

-102 VIKRVIADDKYSYTA
+102 VIKRVIADDKHSYTA

-132 NATNVYFDQ
+132 NANNVYFDQ
-141 DLVITANI
+141 DLIITANI

-164 TGKNVKQVLDMI
+164 TGKNVKQVFDMI
-176 MAAEKNPSITP
+176 MAAEKNPTITQ
-187 PSVSVACSQMG
+187 PSVSVTCSQMG

-215 PGSYQYGPATGVT
+215 AGNYQYGPATGVA
-228 ATGYTVTDTD
+228 ATTYAVTDTD
-238 DNDSD
+238 DHESD

-250 QLTVED
+250 QITVSD
-256 GENYSISA
+256 DENYSISA
-264 TVTHTEG
+264 TVAHTEG

-277 LNNDYAAGKIA
+277 LGNDYAAGKIA
-288 AGSKSGSKGTI
+288 AGSKSATKGTI

-314 TATTSAIIRGLAGKS
+314 AATTSDIIRGLAGKS

-353 YPATLRDVTSIKDV
+353 YPATLRDITSIKDV

-375 TGFALSSV
+375 SGFALSRV
-383 QVEGANGYNAIEYKV
+383 QVEGANAYSAIEYKV

-403 ANANDTAN
+403 AAANDTAN
-411 TFSVTI
+411 TYSVTI

>member
-8 ARLQNPYDTAEN
+8 ARLQNAYDTAAN
-20 WNTNNPV
+20 WKSNNPV

-41 HKVGDGTSTWKQ
+41 HKVGDGTSTWTQ

-75 YVLTPSGEE
+75 YALTPSGEE

-102 VIKRVIADDKYSYTA
+102 VIKRVIAGDKHSYTA

-132 NATNVYFDQ
+132 NANNVYFDQ

-164 TGKNVKQVLDMI
+164 TGKNVKQVFDMI
-176 MAAEKNPSITP
+176 MAAEKNPAITQ
-187 PSVSVACSQMG
+187 PSVSVTCSQMG

-215 PGSYQYGPATGVT
+215 AGNYQYGPATGVT
-228 ATGYTVTDTD
+228 ATGYSVTDTD
-238 DNDSD
+238 DNSSD

-250 QLTVED
+250 QITVSD
-256 GENYSISA
+256 DENYSISA

-277 LNNDYAAGKIA
+277 LGNDYAAGKIS
-288 AGSKSGSKGTI
+288 AGSKSATKGTI

-314 TATTSAIIRGLAGKS
+314 AATTSDIIRGLAGKS
-329 SGALKNGSTITVP
+329 SGALKNGSTFTVP

-353 YPATLRDVTSIKDV
+353 YPATLRDITSIKDV

-375 TGFALSSV
+375 SGFALSRV
-383 QVEGANGYNAIEYKV
+383 QVEGANAYSAIEYKV

-403 ANANDTAN
+403 ATANDTAN
-411 TFSVTI
+411 TYSVTI

>member
-8 ARLQNPYDTAEN
+8 ARLQNAYDTAAN
-20 WNTNNPV
+20 WKSNNPV

-41 HKVGDGTSTWKQ
+41 HKVGDGTSTWTQ

-75 YVLTPSGEE
+75 YALTPSGEE

-102 VIKRVIADDKYSYTA
+102 VIKRVIAGDKHSYTA

-132 NATNVYFDQ
+132 NANNVYFDQ

-164 TGKNVKQVLDMI
+164 TGKNVKQVFDMI
-176 MAAEKNPSITP
+176 MAAEKNPTITQ
-187 PSVSVACSQMG
+187 PSVSVTCSQMG

-215 PGSYQYGPATGVT
+215 AGNYQYGPATGVT
-228 ATGYTVTDTD
+228 ATGYSVTDTD
-238 DNDSD
+238 DNSSD

-250 QLTVED
+250 QITVSD
-256 GENYSISA
+256 DENYSISA

-277 LNNDYAAGKIA
+277 LGNDYAAGKIA
-288 AGSKSGSKGTI
+288 AGSKSGTKGTI

-314 TATTSAIIRGLAGKS
+314 AATTSDIIRGLAGKS
-329 SGALKNGSTITVP
+329 SGALKNGSTFTVP

-353 YPATLRDVTSIKDV
+353 YPATLRDITSIKDV

-375 TGFALSSV
+375 SGFALSRV
-383 QVEGANGYNAIEYKV
+383 QVEGANAYSAIEYKV

-403 ANANDTAN
+403 ATANDTAN
-411 TFSVTI
+411 TYSVTI